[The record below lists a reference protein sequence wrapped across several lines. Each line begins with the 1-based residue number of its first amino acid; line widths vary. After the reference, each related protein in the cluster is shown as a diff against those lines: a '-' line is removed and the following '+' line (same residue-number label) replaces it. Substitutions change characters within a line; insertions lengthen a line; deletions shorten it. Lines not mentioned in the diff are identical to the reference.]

1 MIHRLDSSLEHY
13 NRELYMERNVLFPPF
28 ICKGHILRPPPK

>member
-13 NRELYMERNVLFPPF
+13 NRELYMERNVLFPPLSAKDTF
-28 ICKGHILRPPPK
+28 WDPPK